1 MRVHRSTSLPRV
13 RRGLVIGALV
23 GPALLVMGATAGAAV
38 FSSSL
43 LSSGTTYSTGTL
55 QLKGTTGST
64 TCYSTGTGAGGTVT
78 TNSTGCTSGSPI
90 PAGALSATASTSAAT
105 VLRSTGTTAAT
116 AASISSATCGVAQL
130 ADARSAT
137 TWSGTGPD
145 TALTLAGLT
154 YQSAGPLGGRAI
166 TTDGSTGWAET
177 TTAYANPQ
185 SFTLLGWFRTTSA
198 SGSILGFSNN
208 QTAPPAAGNYDRM
221 LWIDPTGHV
230 VWGVYNGTTYEAT
243 SSSTYANG
251 AWHFV
256 AASIGSGGQ
265 KLYVDGAL
273 VGSSAATVAQTG
285 YTGWWSIG
293 LSGVLHGGWPDPPS
307 NAHFNGSLAQLA
319 VIPAQLTPLQVSGL
333 AGASTLAAY
342 TSGVAALAPADAW
355 ALDDSGT
362 VPYLGTVP
370 GATTSASLIDASGN
384 GNTGTSAGGVTL
396 ATPGPTT
403 LGTGAWGASF
413 DGSSGSVQT
422 TRSYVD
428 PQGISELAWFKATG
442 ASGGTVLG
450 FTDQQSTAAPGSWDR
465 TVWLDNAG
473 HLVYGTYNGVTQEVT
488 SPGTYNDGLWHL
500 VVAEVGSAGQQLWVD
515 GSEVAS
521 NPAFTTA
528 QNYTGYWHVGWGVEN
543 SWPDPP
549 SVSYLNGALSEVA
562 VVPNQ
567 LTSGQI
573 ATLFAATSTASLTT
587 DVGAL
592 APTSYWPLQDTDS
605 GSCGTTEVT
614 VQQTVGSA
622 VSCIYPAGPGA
633 CAPPTPAYLVTGFG
647 SRSLTAPTS
656 STPVTVTVTM
666 RLSAVS
672 GAGMV
677 GLHELPDF
685 GFGATRSS
693 TSWTAQ
699 ISYPAAWAQL

>member
-1 MRVHRSTSLPRV
+1 MRVRRSTSLPRV
-13 RRGLVIGALV
+13 RRGFTAGALV
-23 GPALLVMGATAGAAV
+23 GPALLVMGATAGAAA

-43 LSSGTTYSTGTL
+43 LSSGSTYSAGTL

-90 PAGALSATASTSAAT
+90 PAGALSSTASTSATT

-130 ADARSAT
+130 TDASSGT

-145 TALTLAGLT
+145 TALSLDGLT
-154 YQSAGPLGGRAI
+154 YQSSGPLGGRAV

-177 TTAYANPQ
+177 TTAFANPQ
-185 SFTLLGWFRTTSA
+185 SFTLLGWFKTTWA
-198 SGSILGFSNN
+198 AGSILGFSNN

-243 SSSTYANG
+243 STSTYTNG

-273 VGSSAATVAQTG
+273 VGSSAETVAQTG

-307 NAHFNGSLAQLA
+307 NAYFNGSLAQLA
-319 VIPAQLTPLQVSGL
+319 VVPAQLTPSQVTTL

-342 TSGVAALAPADAW
+342 TSGVAALAPADDW

-362 VPYLGTVP
+362 VPYMGAIP

-384 GNTGTSAGGVTL
+384 ANTGTSTGGVTL
-396 ATPGPTT
+396 ATAGPTT
-403 LGTGAWGASF
+403 LGTGARAASF

-422 TRSYVD
+422 TRSYAD

-450 FTDQQSTAAPGSWDR
+450 FTDQQTTAAPSSWDR

-473 HLVYGTYNGVTQEVT
+473 HLVYGTYNGATQEVT
-488 SPGTYNDGLWHL
+488 SPGTYNDGLWHQ

-515 GSEVAS
+515 GSMVAS
-521 NPAFTTA
+521 NAAYTTA
-528 QNYTGYWHVGWGVEN
+528 QNYTGYWHLGWGVET

-549 SVSYLNGALSEVA
+549 SVSYLNGSVSEVA
-562 VVPNQ
+562 VVPSQ
-567 LTSGQI
+567 LTSGQV
-573 ATLFAATSTASLTT
+573 ATLFAATSTASLAT
-587 DVGAL
+587 DVGTL
-592 APTSYWPLQDTDS
+592 APSSYWPLQDTAS
-605 GSCGTTEVT
+605 GSCGTTELT
-614 VQQTVGSA
+614 VQQTVGAA
-622 VSCIYPAGPGA
+622 VNCVYPAGAGT
-633 CAPPTPAYLVTGFG
+633 CAAPAPAYLVTGFG
-647 SRSLTAPTS
+647 SRALTAPTS

-666 RLSAVS
+666 KLSAVS
-672 GAGMV
+672 GAGLL
-677 GLHELPDF
+677 GLHELPDI
-685 GFGATRSS
+685 GFGAIRSS
-693 TSWTAQ
+693 TLWSAQ
-699 ISYPAAWAQL
+699 ITYPAAWVQL